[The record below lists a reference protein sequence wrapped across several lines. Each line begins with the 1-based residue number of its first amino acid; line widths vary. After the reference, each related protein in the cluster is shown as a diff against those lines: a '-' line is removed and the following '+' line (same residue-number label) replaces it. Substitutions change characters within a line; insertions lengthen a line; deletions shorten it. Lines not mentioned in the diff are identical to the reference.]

1 MNSSSDI
8 TSHQTGTSNNSNKPV
23 IVASLPRVINKPLKL
38 ITKNRSEDNNKQQ
51 ESKSPSS
58 NSNSFIRTSTLPRRF
73 KEKFLSKYSHSTTA
87 SESSEQTPT
96 NNSHHMKPSTFST
109 MSVNSQS
116 SSISNSSSCSASSSA
131 SELTKTNLKLSST
144 PPSTATPNTANNN
157 SSSSSLKF
165 MHAKQLHELNKCVDK
180 FAKAI
185 KYLEQIILKKKY
197 EIIASSI
204 TAILETVLD
213 IYNVIQA
220 FDTSIVTDKSTL
232 RIKSSTNLITN
243 SSSFKTYRTRING
256 SLANMIKWSDSILFL
271 NSTANSSE
279 LFNETKLH
287 ESAKRLINQ
296 LAKSIR
302 LLVKYLN
309 KFFQSQESWIDQ
321 FIDVDVPMDMS
332 RILPDA
338 KLDVSCS
345 TTSSSTSS
353 LNNSKEADHVDQG
366 VKEVLEISDKKDDM
380 NNDRKDSMIGGAV
393 NSDVASLS
401 LQLNNEA
408 MTTNTVRTVD
418 EKNGDVQIT
427 QTTTKTTSK
436 RLKYLNEWFSIQV
449 SFSVI
454 FFKLTLKIIVLVVS
468 H

>member
-1 MNSSSDI
+1 
-8 TSHQTGTSNNSNKPV
+8 
-23 IVASLPRVINKPLKL
+23 
-38 ITKNRSEDNNKQQ
+38 
-51 ESKSPSS
+51 
-58 NSNSFIRTSTLPRRF
+58 
-73 KEKFLSKYSHSTTA
+73 
-87 SESSEQTPT
+87 
-96 NNSHHMKPSTFST
+96 
-109 MSVNSQS
+109 
-116 SSISNSSSCSASSSA
+116 
-131 SELTKTNLKLSST
+131 
-144 PPSTATPNTANNN
+144 
-157 SSSSSLKF
+157 
-165 MHAKQLHELNKCVDK
+165 
-180 FAKAI
+180 
-185 KYLEQIILKKKY
+185 
-197 EIIASSI
+197 
-204 TAILETVLD
+204 
-213 IYNVIQA
+213 
-220 FDTSIVTDKSTL
+220 
-232 RIKSSTNLITN
+232 
-243 SSSFKTYRTRING
+243 
-256 SLANMIKWSDSILFL
+256 MIKWSDSILFL